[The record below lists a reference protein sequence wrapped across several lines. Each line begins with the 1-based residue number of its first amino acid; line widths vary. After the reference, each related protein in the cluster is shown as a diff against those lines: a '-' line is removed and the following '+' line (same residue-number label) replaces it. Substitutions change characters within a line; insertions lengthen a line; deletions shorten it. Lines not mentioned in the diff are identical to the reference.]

1 MSVTFRGYVGEVV
14 IIEGQELF
22 YTLDPNAEGH
32 LWRNYDLNL
41 LKRGIPKEAYCWWLD
56 SNDEVTYDGRR
67 RMI

>member
-1 MSVTFRGYVGEVV
+1 MKVTFRDYAGEVA
-14 IIEGQELF
+14 IINSEKIF

-32 LWRNYDLNL
+32 LWKNYDLNL

-56 SNDEVTYDGRR
+56 STDEVTYDGRR